1 MHETIIMRSRS
12 EEDYLKAI
20 YSLWKNDEPISTTDI
35 ANYLNM
41 KASSVTDML
50 QKLSDKGWI
59 NYKKYKGANLT
70 DEGKKIAL
78 SIIRKHRLWETFLV
92 SNLHFKWDE
101 VHEIAEQLEHID
113 SAELI
118 NRLDNYLGNPMYD
131 PHGDPIPNK
140 EGKIPKSF
148 SIPLIE
154 LPVNKIG
161 KVVGV
166 SSDTPSFLQY
176 LDKINIQLGSTIKVK
191 DKIEFDQSL
200 EIIIN
205 DKNYQISATVAK
217 NILINTKQ

>member
-1 MHETIIMRSRS
+1 MRSRS

-35 ANYLNM
+35 ANYLKM

-50 QKLSDKGWI
+50 QKLADKGWI
-59 NYKKYKGANLT
+59 NYKKYKGATLT
-70 DEGKKIAL
+70 KEGKQIAL

-101 VHEIAEQLEHID
+101 VHEIAEQLEHIN
-113 SAELI
+113 SPKLV
-118 NRLDNYLGNPMYD
+118 NRLDDYLGNPMFD
-131 PHGDPIPNK
+131 PHGDPIPNIH
-140 EGKIPKSF
+140 GKIPKSF

-154 LPVNKIG
+154 LPVNKNG

-166 SSDTPSFLQY
+166 SLDTPSFLQY
-176 LDKINIQLGSTIKVK
+176 LDKINIHLGTNIKVA

-205 DKNYQISATVAK
+205 KKSYQISSAVAK
-217 NILINTKQ
+217 NILINTK